1 MREYIKLIFLYPF
14 AVIYTLTLWTI
25 NAAIDAWKDLRN
37 GE

>member
-25 NAAIDAWKDLRN
+25 NAVIDACRDFRN